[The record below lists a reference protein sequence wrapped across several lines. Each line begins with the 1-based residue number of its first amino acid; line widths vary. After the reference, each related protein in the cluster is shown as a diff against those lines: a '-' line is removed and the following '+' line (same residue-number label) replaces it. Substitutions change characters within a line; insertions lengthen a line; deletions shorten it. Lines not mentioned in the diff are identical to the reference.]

1 MNGSWHVCVGSIL
14 EPPILFLS
22 RVELVLSI
30 RTKNRKKLNLDEKKD
45 ISDISPLCFT
55 ASAAVSNQTYAQNLF
70 LSSPSLEETKS
81 V

>member
-30 RTKNRKKLNLDEKKD
+30 RTKNRKKLNLDKKKGHLRYL
-45 ISDISPLCFT
+45 SPLFHCFSGRVQPDLGT
-55 ASAAVSNQTYAQNLF
+55 ES
-70 LSSPSLEETKS
+70 LSL
-81 V
+81 